1 MHHLSWS
8 WWEQRTRRF
17 SDPTRCWHQIIKIL
31 CILGC
36 VCSRAASC
44 YQITDHQ
51 WDTKT
56 IFDEVEKEARE
67 YLGGVKTLLEKYQVM
82 KNLGELEE
90 TVFVKGAK
98 LGSLLETMTD
108 HSTRWK
114 VIADFWSEMILFVSP
129 SENVRGHIE
138 RLTHGGEFIT
148 HLWALLTHPGIVEPH
163 KEKQNV

>member
-1 MHHLSWS
+1 VFVPKLL
-8 WWEQRTRRF
+8 
-17 SDPTRCWHQIIKIL
+17 P
-31 CILGC
+31 
-36 VCSRAASC
+36 
-44 YQITDHQ
+44 DHQ

-56 IFDEVEKEARE
+56 IFDEVDKEARE
-67 YLGGVKTLLEKYQVM
+67 YLGGVKTLQEMYQVM

-90 TVFVKGAK
+90 TICVKGAK
-98 LGSLLETMTD
+98 LGKLLETMTD
-108 HSTRWK
+108 YSTRWK

-148 HLWALLTHPGIVEPH
+148 RLWALLTHAGIVEPH